1 MYGVGE
7 EDGVCRRGDTEVL
20 QLHFM
25 IGFLE
30 LDDVKH
36 NTVGCLV
43 GFLIVSEFH
52 HITAAVN
59 HLQRASR

>member
-1 MYGVGE
+1 MYSIGE

-30 LDDVKH
+30 VDDVMH
-36 NTVGCLV
+36 NTVGCLIGYV
-43 GFLIVSEFH
+43 MSVTFVYGKIK
-52 HITAAVN
+52 IQN
-59 HLQRASR
+59 HRT